1 MTQIQTQVAELMQ
14 PRFQGASVN
23 LDPDMLFI
31 TGGISKISEGKSL
44 NTTEYVRLN
53 NNHSFRGP
61 TLPYDFVN
69 HCATKFVNTFGQEY
83 IVLTGGNA
91 GTESKT
97 LLVDLVNDF
106 SAEG

>member
-1 MTQIQTQVAELMQ
+1 MQ

-23 LDPDMLFI
+23 LDHEMLFI
-31 TGGISKISEGKSL
+31 TGGISKISGGKSL

-53 NNHSFRGP
+53 NHSVRGP
-61 TLPYDFVN
+61 TLPYNFVN
-69 HCATKFVNTFGQEY
+69 HCATKFINTFGQEY

-91 GTESKT
+91 GTGTKT

-106 SAEG
+106 SVEG